1 MAPVPG
7 SGRRLR
13 GRLLLLCGAVLLA
26 VTGEMLPAGLLAV
39 MADDL
44 AVSRSAVAGVVSAYA
59 VVVAVAAVPLTVLT
73 ARWPRRRLLLGCLV
87 GFAVS
92 NAAMASSSAL
102 PALIAARTL
111 GGLTHAVL
119 FSVVTGYATRLA
131 PARLTGRAVSLVLAG
146 GTVAFV
152 LGVPLGTWLGS
163 LLGWRTAF
171 AALAVAAVLLVLATP
186 LVLPVLPAP
195 PAPDPPAPTRRE
207 GAGPAAA
214 GPVEQRRYRV
224 RSGLGVIAG
233 FVLLIMLGHS
243 TLYTYVSPVLLDAGL
258 TQAGVGPALLLYGA
272 AGLLG
277 IWGAGRL
284 ADHRPRA
291 GLTGFTAVLLLALV
305 LLAAVAGRTWATVLV
320 LPLWG
325 AAYAGMPGFFM
336 SAAVRASRTSPDTS
350 AAVVNAASNAGIAL
364 GAFGG
369 GQVITRAGVDA
380 LPLLAAV
387 PVALALLVIA
397 VRHRPADPSK
407 QQETEAPVAGR

>member
-7 SGRRLR
+7 FARHLR
-13 GRLLLLCGAVLLA
+13 GRLIVLCGAVLLA

-73 ARWPRRRLLLGCLV
+73 ARWPRRRLLLSCLV

-92 NAAMASSSAL
+92 NAVMASSSAL

-131 PARLTGRAVSLVLAG
+131 PPRLTGRAVSLVLAG
-146 GTVAFV
+146 GTAAFV

-171 AALAVAAVLLVLATP
+171 TALAVAAVLLALATP
-186 LVLPVLPAP
+186 LVLPVL

-207 GAGPAAA
+207 GAGPVTA
-214 GPVEQRRYRV
+214 GPVEQRHPDRA
-224 RSGLGVIAG
+224 GLGVIAG

-258 TQAGVGPALLLYGA
+258 TQAVVGPALLLYGA

-284 ADHRPRA
+284 ADQRPRA

-305 LLAAVAGRTWATVLV
+305 LLAAVAGRAWATVLV

-336 SAAVRASRTSPDTS
+336 SAAVRAGRVSPDTS

-369 GQVITRAGVDA
+369 GQVITRADVDA
-380 LPLLAAV
+380 LALLAAV
-387 PVALALLVIA
+387 PVALALVVIA
-397 VRHRPADPSK
+397 VRHRPADPSE
-407 QQETEAPVAGR
+407 QQEAKAPVAGR

>member
-7 SGRRLR
+7 FDWRLR
-13 GRLLLLCGAVLLA
+13 GRLLLLCGTVLLA

-59 VVVAVAAVPLTVLT
+59 VVVAVAAVPLTILT
-73 ARWPRRRLLLGCLV
+73 ARWPRRRLLLGCLAAY
-87 GFAVS
+87 AVS

-111 GGLTHAVL
+111 GGLAHAVL

-146 GTVAFV
+146 GTAAFV

-171 AALAVAAVLLVLATP
+171 TALAAAAVLLVLATP
-186 LVLPVLPAP
+186 VVLPAL
-195 PAPDPPAPTRRE
+195 PAAPTTTRH
-207 GAGPAAA
+207 GLAGPAAA
-214 GPVEQRRYRV
+214 GPAEQRRNRA

-233 FVLLIMLGHS
+233 FVLLLMLGHS
-243 TLYTYVSPVLLDAGL
+243 TLYTYVSPLLLDAGL
-258 TQAGVGPALLLYGA
+258 TRAGIGPALLLFGV

-305 LLAAVAGRTWATVLV
+305 LLAAATGRTWATVLV

-364 GAFGG
+364 GAFVG
-369 GQVITRAGVDA
+369 GQVITRAGVDTLA
-380 LPLLAAV
+380 LLAAV
-387 PVALALLVIA
+387 PVALALVVIA

-407 QQETEAPVAGR
+407 QQEAEAPVAGR